1 MATRRRNPHGQAAKA
16 TNSSEELPASNVHGG
31 AGKSS
36 EKKFVKNVQFVN
48 QSKRARKIM
57 EKSFIWNIVGFV
69 ILFMIS
75 YYLIDY
81 YTEIYDDSLAS
92 HDEEFTRLFVG
103 VPCSNDYGNRF
114 KSCAPKKCGRCVM
127 DNLFTAEDILKL
139 REIAERGLA
148 FGGSNG
154 GASILDLHSGA
165 LSKGDKF
172 ANIYGFKEKIFTE
185 EDFEL
190 YKRTKNKIHDAIAKE
205 FEIPKSKLYLTYPTF
220 FSRMN
225 ARPAKTKHDE
235 YWHPHIDKITYKTF
249 YYTSLLYLSEY
260 GEDFMGGRFK
270 FMNKNSNKTIEPRRG
285 RLSFFTSGA
294 ENPHFVEP
302 VISGTRFAITVSFTC
317 DPKAAIADPGQ
328 S

>member
-1 MATRRRNPHGQAAKA
+1 MAARRRNVPGKA
-16 TNSSEELPASNVHGG
+16 DKGDDHSASKGPKKASSDEGKRANVTNL
-31 AGKSS
+31 
-36 EKKFVKNVQFVN
+36 QFVN
-48 QSKRARKIM
+48 PSKRARKIM
-57 EKSFIWNIVGFV
+57 GKSIVWNIIGFV
-69 ILFMIS
+69 VLFALS
-75 YYLIDY
+75 YFVIDHF
-81 YTEIYDDSLAS
+81 TEIYDDQMAT
-92 HDEEFTRLFVG
+92 HDAEFTRLFVE
-103 VPCSNDYGNRF
+103 VPCSKDYGKKF

-127 DNLFTAEDILKL
+127 DNLFDAEDIRNLKM
-139 REIAERGLA
+139 IAEKGLA
-148 FGGSNG
+148 LGGSNG

-172 ANIYGFKEKIFTE
+172 TNIYGMEQKIFSE

-190 YKRTKNKIHDAIAKE
+190 YRRTKNKILETIAKE
-205 FEIPKSKLYLTYPTF
+205 FEVPPSKLYLTYPTF
-220 FSRMN
+220 FSRMDS
-225 ARPAKTKHDE
+225 RPAKTKHDE

-270 FMNKNSNKTIEPRRG
+270 FMNKKSNKTVEPRRG

-317 DPKAAIADPGQ
+317 DPKAAIKDPGL
-328 S
+328 